1 VVTTTNRKTNETVQR
16 TVEDIQLSFNTA
28 AEYASMVGEINTDI
42 AKRMTEV
49 WLEGFQKQSE
59 LSQKTAQ
66 QFFKQVEEQGRGVDE
81 SFFTRSFPFMWA
93 PFVYD
98 PFAFWREWARRVQE
112 NTRDAREQ
120 SVSTAREVRESA
132 AELTARA
139 VETTAPSNSTF
150 PIAGYDEK
158 NVEEISR
165 RLKTLTGEQLRR
177 VKDYERRNKNRETL
191 VREID
196 RNIAAAS

>member
-1 VVTTTNRKTNETVQR
+1 VVTTTNRTTNETTQR
-16 TVEDIQLSFNTA
+16 TVGDIQLSFNTA
-28 AEYASMVGEINTDI
+28 AEYASKVGEINTEI

-49 WLEGFQKQSE
+49 WLEGFRKQSE
-59 LSQKTAQ
+59 LSQNTAQ
-66 QFFKQVEEQGRGVDE
+66 QFFKKVEEQGRVDE
-81 SFFTRSFPFMWA
+81 SFFSRSFPFMWA

-98 PFAFWREWARRVQE
+98 PFAFWREWAHRVQE
-112 NTRDAREQ
+112 DTRDAREQ
-120 SVSTAREVRESA
+120 SVSTAREVRVSA
-132 AELTARA
+132 AEQTARA
-139 VETTAPSNSTF
+139 VETTAPSNSSF

-165 RLKTLTGEQLRR
+165 RLNTLTGDQLQR